1 MRYKCRN
8 HALDR
13 VSISCLLPPASK
25 PVAIC
30 TSQQKKTAMTRP
42 LTPANKT
49 LGRSNWTWQDGLLIL
64 VILSFIVAIIRT
76 ASKFTGTFEPELT
89 ISTNINALPGYTA
102 QTLIRMGLAYFF
114 SLIFTLLY
122 AYTAYRSRIA
132 ERILIP
138 MLDILQSIP
147 VLSFLPGVVL
157 ALISLFPGQ
166 RIGVELAAIL
176 LIFTGMT
183 WNMTFSFY
191 QSLQSIPR
199 ELLEASRVYRLN
211 PWQRFWTLELPSGVI
226 GLVWNSVMS
235 VAGGWFFLI
244 AIESFTLGN
253 QDFRLPGL
261 GSFLGTAANK
271 GDFKAIFWGLVLL
284 IAIIVAT
291 DFFVWRPLI
300 AWAERFKL
308 EMIETE
314 NAPQSWILDTFRRS
328 PTLRAISDRVFQ
340 PLQTVLDDS
349 LIQSFPVRSVSINAK
364 GNLNLPSFLNWIFVS
379 GFSLIVLW
387 GTWEAVLLLRTLGW
401 DDWQQVIKGAMLTA
415 LRVIIALILSLLWT
429 VPVGV
434 AIGRN
439 RRLAQVLQPLVQI
452 AASVPATALFPV
464 LLLGLTRIAG
474 GLQIGAIA
482 LMMLGTMWYILFN
495 VIAGAQ
501 SIPSDLIEAASVYKL
516 SRLQRWRTL
525 ILPAIFPYLITGI
538 ISAVG
543 GAWNASIV
551 SEYVTFQGRVI
562 STSGLGATISHATAT
577 GNFSLL
583 LASTAIMSLLVV
595 LTNHLVWRPLYN
607 LAQEKYQLL
616 V

>member
-1 MRYKCRN
+1 
-8 HALDR
+8 
-13 VSISCLLPPASK
+13 
-25 PVAIC
+25 
-30 TSQQKKTAMTRP
+30 MTRP

-64 VILSFIVAIIRT
+64 VIFSLIVAIIRT
-76 ASKFTGTFEPELT
+76 ASQFSGTFQPELT

-102 QTLIRMGLAYFF
+102 QTLIRMGLAYFL

-122 AYTAYRSRIA
+122 ASAAYRSRIA

-191 QSLQSIPR
+191 QSLQGIPQ
-199 ELLEASRVYRLN
+199 ELIEASRVYRLN

-253 QDFRLPGL
+253 KDFRLPGL

-271 GDFKAIFWGLVLL
+271 GDFKAIFWGLAVL

-300 AWAERFKL
+300 AWAEKFKF
-308 EMIETE
+308 EMVETE
-314 NAPQSWILDTFRRS
+314 NAPQSWVLDIIRRS

-340 PLQTVLDDS
+340 PLQTAIDDG
-349 LIQSFPVRSVSINAK
+349 LIRSFPVRSVPVNAK
-364 GNLNLPSFLNWIFVS
+364 GSLNLPSFLNWIFVS
-379 GFSLIVLW
+379 GFTLIVLW

-401 DDWQQVIKGAMLTA
+401 TDWLQVIKGAALTA

-434 AIGRN
+434 TIGRN

-452 AASVPATALFPV
+452 VASVPATALFPV
-464 LLLGLTRIAG
+464 LLLALTRIAG

-516 SRLQRWRTL
+516 SPLQRWQTL

-538 ISAVG
+538 ITAVG

-562 STSGLGATISHATAT
+562 STPGLGTTISHATAT
-577 GNFSLL
+577 GNFPLL
-583 LASTAIMSLLVV
+583 LASTVVMSLLVV
-595 LTNHLVWRPLYN
+595 LTNRLIWRPLYN

>member
-1 MRYKCRN
+1 
-8 HALDR
+8 
-13 VSISCLLPPASK
+13 
-25 PVAIC
+25 
-30 TSQQKKTAMTRP
+30 MTRP

-49 LGRSNWTWQDGLLIL
+49 PGHSNWTWQDGLLIL
-64 VILSFIVAIIRT
+64 LIVSLIVLIIRT
-76 ASKFTGTFEPELT
+76 ASQFTGTFKPELM

-102 QTLIRMGLAYFF
+102 QTLIRMGLAYFL

-157 ALISLFPGQ
+157 ALIALFPGQ

-183 WNMTFSFY
+183 WNMTLSFY
-191 QSLQSIPR
+191 QSLQSIPQ
-199 ELLEASRVYRLN
+199 ELLEAARVYRLN
-211 PWQRFWTLELPSGVI
+211 LWQRFWTLELPSGVI

-253 QDFRLPGL
+253 KDFRLPGL
-261 GSFLGTAANK
+261 GSFLGTAANQ
-271 GDFKAIFWGLVLL
+271 GNFLAIFWGLAVL
-284 IAIIVAT
+284 IGVIVAT
-291 DFFVWRPLI
+291 DFLVWRPLI
-300 AWAERFKL
+300 AWAEKFKL
-308 EMIETE
+308 EMVETE
-314 NAPQSWILDTFRRS
+314 NAPQSSVLDLLRRS
-328 PTLRAISDRVFQ
+328 PTLRAIGDRIVQ
-340 PLQTVLDDS
+340 PLQSAIDDS
-349 LIQSFPVRSVSINAK
+349 LIRSFPVRSVPVNAK
-364 GNLNLPSFLNWIFVS
+364 GSLNLPSFFNWVFVS
-379 GFSLIVLW
+379 GFTLIVLW

-401 DDWQQVIKGAMLTA
+401 ADWQQVIKGALLTA

-434 AIGRN
+434 AIGRD

-501 SIPSDLIEAASVYKL
+501 SIPSDLIEAAWVYKL
-516 SRLQRWRTL
+516 SFWQRWRTL

-538 ISAVG
+538 ITAVG

-551 SEYVTFQGRVI
+551 SEYVTFQGRII

-583 LASTAIMSLLVV
+583 LASTVVMSLLVV
-595 LTNHLVWRPLYN
+595 LTNRLIWRPLYN

>member
-1 MRYKCRN
+1 
-8 HALDR
+8 
-13 VSISCLLPPASK
+13 
-25 PVAIC
+25 
-30 TSQQKKTAMTRP
+30 MTRP

-49 LGRSNWTWQDGLLIL
+49 LGRNNWTWQDGLLIM

-76 ASKFTGTFEPELT
+76 ASQFSGTFQPELT
-89 ISTNINALPGYTA
+89 ISTNINALPGYAA
-102 QTLIRMGLAYFF
+102 QSLIRMVLAYFL

-122 AYTAYRSRIA
+122 AYSAYRSRMA

-157 ALISLFPGQ
+157 ALIAVFPGQ

-191 QSLQSIPR
+191 QSLQSIPQELR
-199 ELLEASRVYRLN
+199 EATRVYRLN

-253 QDFRLPGL
+253 KDFRLPGL
-261 GSFLGTAANK
+261 GSFLGTAANH
-271 GDFKAIFWGLVLL
+271 GDFKAILWGLGLL
-284 IAIIVAT
+284 IGIIVIT

-308 EMIETE
+308 EMLETE
-314 NAPQSWILDTFRRS
+314 NAPQSWVLDIFRRS
-328 PTLRAISDRVFQ
+328 PTLRAISKRVFQ
-340 PLQTVLDDS
+340 PLQTVLDKS
-349 LIQSFPVRSVSINAK
+349 LISSFPVRSVPVNAK
-364 GNLNLPSFLNWIFVS
+364 GNLNLPSFLNWVFVS
-379 GFSLIVLW
+379 GFTLIVLW

-501 SIPSDLIEAASVYKL
+501 SIPSDLIEAAWVYKL
-516 SRLQRWRTL
+516 STLQRWRTL

-538 ISAVG
+538 ITAVG

-551 SEYVTFQGRVI
+551 SEYVAFQGRVI
-562 STSGLGATISHATAT
+562 STPGLGATISHATAT

-583 LASTAIMSLLVV
+583 LASTVVMSLLVV
-595 LTNHLVWRPLYN
+595 LTNRLVWRPLYN